1 MDEESH
7 DSIDMESNDTRRN
20 TVVPWRSGKYFIFLC
35 GFEKFFFFEL
45 FKEISN
51 GVNVKKLL
59 NIRLS
64 TMNASEI
71 IFYFGSCR
79 NAKVSMSNYITS
91 MLI

>member
-1 MDEESH
+1 MQEETLWFRGEAGN
-7 DSIDMESNDTRRN
+7 ILFFF
-20 TVVPWRSGKYFIFLC
+20 VVSKN
-35 GFEKFFFFEL
+35 FFFFKL
-45 FKEISN
+45 LKEISN